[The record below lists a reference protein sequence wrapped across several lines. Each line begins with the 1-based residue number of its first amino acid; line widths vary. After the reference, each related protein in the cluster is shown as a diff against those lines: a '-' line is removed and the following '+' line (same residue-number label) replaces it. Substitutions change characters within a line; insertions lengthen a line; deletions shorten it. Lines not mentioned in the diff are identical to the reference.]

1 MIQAV
6 KSFLHG
12 FTLLFHNSHRR
23 NLHYFVL
30 TDYVLFFKAAFM
42 YLELALH
49 SIKNAIKF
57 PVSSAFMQSLEKNS
71 FVYQFSAVLP
81 FLLWFHSSNIS
92 QRTKLD
98 FVLQEEYALE
108 SNVLTD
114 VHPGCLFLLLGPPAL
129 LITESLSSVPS
140 LGVWQYTVIQRACSH
155 LGSQWSVK
163 PPLMMNSH
171 FHLCFFS
178 NFTVGAVISIFLS
191 A

>member
-12 FTLLFHNSHRR
+12 FTFLFHNSHRR
-23 NLHYFVL
+23 NLHYSVL
-30 TDYVLFFKAAFM
+30 TDYVLFIKAAFM
-42 YLELALH
+42 YLELALY
-49 SIKNAIKF
+49 SIKNTIKF

-71 FVYQFSAVLP
+71 SVYQFSAVFP

-92 QRTKLD
+92 QRAKPD
-98 FVLQEEYALE
+98 FVLKEYALE

-114 VHPGCLFLLLGPPAL
+114 VHPGYLLLLLGPPAL

-171 FHLCFFS
+171 FHLCFLVTS
-178 NFTVGAVISIFLS
+178 PWEL
-191 A
+191 